1 MKCFFFS
8 KSLTKRYTDS
18 TETIYLS
25 IKQCSFSVPKRFLL
39 LAEQESI
46 HFPEMFL
53 TRTLATNRAQKLHY
67 LNGLGDE
74 FYYLHVCS
82 FLIVL
87 CAHKHARQILP
98 LYSNI
103 CKAHLTAYGSKIDTC
118 IRRKEYAS
126 KNCFA
131 PVIKVHGVVFYPL
144 GVLNV

>member
-1 MKCFFFS
+1 M
-8 KSLTKRYTDS
+8 SLTKRYTDS

-53 TRTLATNRAQKLHY
+53 TRTLAVNRACFAQKLNY
-67 LNGLGDE
+67 LNGVGEE
-74 FYYLHVCS
+74 FCYLHVCS

-87 CAHKHARQILP
+87 CAHKHARQTFP
-98 LYSNI
+98 LYSSI
-103 CKAHLTAYGSKIDTC
+103 CKAHLTEYGNKIDTC
-118 IRRKEYAS
+118 IGRKEYSS

-131 PVIKVHGVVFYPL
+131 PVIKMHDVVFYPL